1 MTPFEEYQT
10 LVTQQKEL
18 IAQQTELIALLLKE
32 VKLRAGHPVVVPGT
46 RTLCDP
52 GDSKWWIPPVSSGSS
67 GGGGVLP

>member
-32 VKLRAGHPVVVPGT
+32 VKLRAGHPVTILGSPCPVDLG
-46 RTLCDP
+46 
-52 GDSKWWIPPVSSGSS
+52 GKWWIPPVSSGTKPCVS
-67 GGGGVLP
+67 GVMP